1 MVWILVVI
9 AVVFAW
15 IFLRFL
21 MDFNKQ
27 RSVIAAKGG
36 IKTIY
41 KSLIDG
47 LLEYRNARIIQDK
60 KDFITIGGT
69 FTDPIF
75 DRECGLW
82 SVSIQPTFKLLN
94 VR

>member
-41 KSLIDG
+41 KSLMMV
-47 LLEYRNARIIQDK
+47 Y
-60 KDFITIGGT
+60 
-69 FTDPIF
+69 
-75 DRECGLW
+75 
-82 SVSIQPTFKLLN
+82 
-94 VR
+94 

>member
-47 LLEYRNARIIQDK
+47 LLEYRSARTNHLCK
-60 KDFITIGGT
+60 KYSYISQYIVPG
-69 FTDPIF
+69 
-75 DRECGLW
+75 RL
-82 SVSIQPTFKLLN
+82 
-94 VR
+94 

>member
-27 RSVIAAKGG
+27 RSVIASKGG

-47 LLEYRNARIIQDK
+47 LLE
-60 KDFITIGGT
+60 
-69 FTDPIF
+69 
-75 DRECGLW
+75 
-82 SVSIQPTFKLLN
+82 
-94 VR
+94 